1 MAVIKVIMVL
11 RELRYKNVEWTE
23 LVQGRV
29 QWWISVKW
37 WWTFWFH
44 NSIVFF
50 DEVNCWCFLREDS
63 HISSGSCHSEFSVF
77 SWSQGDLKQ
86 FLLATRGGGKDGNS
100 SRSLGAGNKNPRPPQ
115 LSVTQII
122 QLASQISQGMEH
134 LSNQRFVHCDLA
146 ARNCLI
152 ASNLTVKVSLSAL
165 CKDIY
170 SKEYCKYH
178 NEVCRWTNFFI
189 FSILLL

>member
-1 MAVIKVIMVL
+1 LL
-11 RELRYKNVEWTE
+11 REA
-23 LVQGRV
+23 
-29 QWWISVKW
+29 
-37 WWTFWFH
+37 
-44 NSIVFF
+44 
-50 DEVNCWCFLREDS
+50 S
-63 HISSGSCHSEFSVF
+63 HISSGSCRSEFSAF

-86 FLLATRGGGKDGNS
+86 FLLATRGGVKDGNS
-100 SRSLGAGNKNPRPPQ
+100 SQSLGAGNKNPRPPQ

-122 QLASQISQGMEH
+122 QLASQISQGMEN

-178 NEVCRWTNFFI
+178 NEVCRRANLCYFLHSPVMKLIDAVAF
-189 FSILLL
+189 L

>member
-1 MAVIKVIMVL
+1 MNMVINL
-11 RELRYKNVEWTE
+11 
-23 LVQGRV
+23 
-29 QWWISVKW
+29 
-37 WWTFWFH
+37 WFH
-44 NSIVFF
+44 NSRNVLNKLSNTNYS
-50 DEVNCWCFLREDS
+50 EKSLP
-63 HISSGSCHSEFSVF
+63 SSKLSEYNVF

-100 SRSLGAGNKNPRPPQ
+100 SRAPGAGTKSPRPPQ

-122 QLASQISQGMEH
+122 QLASQVSQGMEH

-165 CKDIY
+165 SRDTY
-170 SKEYCKYH
+170 SKEYCKYRS
-178 NEVCRWTNFFI
+178 EVYRTAHIYVI
-189 FSILLL
+189 FPIPLSVNW